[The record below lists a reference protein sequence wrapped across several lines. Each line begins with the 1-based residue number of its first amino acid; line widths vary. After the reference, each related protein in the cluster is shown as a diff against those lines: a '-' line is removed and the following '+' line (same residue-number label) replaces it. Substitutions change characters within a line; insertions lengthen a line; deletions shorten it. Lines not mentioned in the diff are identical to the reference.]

1 MHQLQLS
8 WVRSQHPSAQW
19 NLGAADEAVLNLEQT
34 KNKNP
39 PKNIFLKKCLA
50 SLSACRFMAIL
61 KSSFSP
67 LLAPL
72 VPGLVPRAPKPTN

>member
-34 KNKNP
+34 KNKIPQKIYFKKNVWP
-39 PKNIFLKKCLA
+39 P
-50 SLSACRFMAIL
+50 
-61 KSSFSP
+61 
-67 LLAPL
+67 
-72 VPGLVPRAPKPTN
+72 